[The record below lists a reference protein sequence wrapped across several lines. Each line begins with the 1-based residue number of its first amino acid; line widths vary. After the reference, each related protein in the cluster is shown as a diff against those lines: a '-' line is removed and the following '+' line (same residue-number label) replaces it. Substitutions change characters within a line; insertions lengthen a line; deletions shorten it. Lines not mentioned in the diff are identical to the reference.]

1 MKTCIYA
8 IVVTIATSLACA
20 QDLKY
25 ITPEGLA
32 ANPRYT
38 HVIEA
43 PPSTL
48 VFISGQVGNDSTGKI
63 VSSDFRAQTKQVFE
77 NIRLA
82 LAAEHLGP
90 DDMISIN
97 TFMMDMPQ
105 NIAAYREVREQF
117 FADAKHRPTSTTV
130 GVSALAIP
138 GALLEVD
145 VVARKPT
152 QTEAKVFVTATM
164 HAKPGMRDELRQ
176 KLLERVQHGRSE
188 LGCIRFDLLTQSED
202 PDTFLLNEAWASDEA
217 LDAHFKSEA
226 HLQWQAERDKYVASR
241 QLVRWHAV
249 SNDK

>member
-1 MKTCIYA
+1 VKTWIYA
-8 IVVTIATSLACA
+8 IVVTMAISVARA

-25 ITPEGLA
+25 INPEGLA

-38 HVIEA
+38 HVIET
-43 PPSTL
+43 PPATL
-48 VFISGQVGNDSTGKI
+48 VFVSGQVGNDSTGKI
-63 VSSDFRAQTKQVFE
+63 VSSDFRAQAKQVFE
-77 NIRLA
+77 NIKLA
-82 LAAEHLGP
+82 LAAERLGP

-117 FADAKHRPTSTTV
+117 FAGAKHPPTSTTV

-176 KLLERVQHGRSE
+176 KLFERVQHGRNE
-188 LGCIRFDLLTQSED
+188 PGCVRFDLLAESGD
-202 PDTFLLNEAWASDEA
+202 PDTFLLNEAWVSDDA
-217 LDAHFKSEA
+217 LDAHFKSDA
-226 HLQWQAERDKYVASR
+226 HLQWQTERDKYVASR
-241 QLVRWHAV
+241 QLMRWHAV
-249 SNDK
+249 SDSK